1 MTMPVTCTGVRCWPS
16 AAQPTAVAT
25 TGESS
30 PSRETR
36 AAGNRSRPQN
46 HTEYAKAAPM
56 SDR

>member
-1 MTMPVTCTGVRCWPS
+1 MPVTCTGERCWPS

-25 TGESS
+25 TGESR

-36 AAGNRSRPQN
+36 AAGSRSKPQN
-46 HTEYAKAAPM
+46 HTEYATAPPN